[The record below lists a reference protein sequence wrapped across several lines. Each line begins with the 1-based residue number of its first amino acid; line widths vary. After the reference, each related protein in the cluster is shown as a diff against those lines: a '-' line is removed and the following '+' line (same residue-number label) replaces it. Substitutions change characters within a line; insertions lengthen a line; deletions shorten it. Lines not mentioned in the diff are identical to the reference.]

1 MAQALVSA
9 TLSLRRLEK
18 EKQKAKVERVTRAA
32 KSVTSCSFSVCF
44 CRYTAFAEYGKMIP
58 HEEALFR
65 GDLVFLHTY
74 QDVLSFV
81 SVFPTIF
88 FSHQWLSFQTP
99 DPDNIHYAAIKEAA
113 DAVIT
118 THELT
123 RDSLFVWIE

>member
-1 MAQALVSA
+1 MTDALASA
-9 TLSLRRLEK
+9 SALC
-18 EKQKAKVERVTRAA
+18 AA
-32 KSVTSCSFSVCF
+32 AGGLYGSYQTGS
-44 CRYTAFAEYGKMIP
+44 AAPAGFA
-58 HEEALFR
+58 
-65 GDLVFLHTY
+65 
-74 QDVLSFV
+74 LSFV

-113 DAVIT
+113 DAVTT